1 MSDLTDTIMSEI
13 ESDPEIDAKSI
24 SLAVQSQG
32 LFKKRKIL
40 RINGIVDSRSEN
52 ERVLEIARK
61 HAGNRYD
68 IANRLIVG

>member
-24 SLAVQSQG
+24 SLAEQSQG
-32 LFKKRKIL
+32 LFNKRKIL
-40 RINGIVDSRSEN
+40 RINGIVDSRGEN
-52 ERVLEIARK
+52 ERILQIVRK